1 MTSLSQ
7 SSSEPPDPS
16 SILYEPPRV
25 LETQRQPFKPA
36 WKDSFLLT
44 QYIRMIWKR
53 TTIEKL
59 QSGTT
64 LSHHP
69 TTISTLRADPSLRAS
84 TSEMKRICR
93 KKAVLAVSLFQHPEN
108 DVPRLLAG
116 TEHSSRIS
124 ARETVYFLR
133 LSD

>member
-1 MTSLSQ
+1 MTSPSQ

-64 LSHHP
+64 FSHPP
-69 TTISTLRADPSLRAS
+69 TTSYTDRNSLPSTRRSSNLLQMKDSRSLS
-84 TSEMKRICR
+84 K
-93 KKAVLAVSLFQHPEN
+93 L
-108 DVPRLLAG
+108 DVDQ
-116 TEHSSRIS
+116 
-124 ARETVYFLR
+124 AR
-133 LSD
+133 S